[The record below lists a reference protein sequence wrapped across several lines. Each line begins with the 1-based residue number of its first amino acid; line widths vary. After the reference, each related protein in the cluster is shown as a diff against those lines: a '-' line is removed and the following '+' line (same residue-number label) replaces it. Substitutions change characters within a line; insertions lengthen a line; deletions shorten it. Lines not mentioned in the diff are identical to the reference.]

1 MTRDAT
7 SRLQHAAERISDIE
21 ARLAELAPARA
32 TRVPFAEQL
41 ARVGQRQTV
50 SGAAELEPIVR
61 QAGATWGVDPGLI
74 DAVIRAESGYNAVAV
89 SRGGALGLMQ
99 LMPGTAEALGV
110 SNALDP
116 VENVFAGTRYLR
128 AQLDAFG
135 DVALALAAY
144 NAGPAAVRRYGGIP
158 PYPETQ
164 AYVQRV
170 LGCWQRARNLR

>member
-1 MTRDAT
+1 VTTDET
-7 SRLQHAAERISDIE
+7 SRLQYAAERISDIE

-32 TRVPFAEQL
+32 PTAPFAEQL
-41 ARVGQRQTV
+41 ARVGQRQTAT
-50 SGAAELEPIVR
+50 GAAELKPIVR
-61 QAGATWGVDPGLI
+61 HAGAAWGVDPGLI
-74 DAVIRAESGYNAVAV
+74 DAVIRAESGYNPVAV
-89 SRGGALGLMQ
+89 SPSGAVGLMQ

-116 VENVFAGTRYLR
+116 VENVFAGARYLR
-128 AQLDAFG
+128 AQLDTFG

-158 PYPETQ
+158 PYPETR

-170 LGCWQRARNLR
+170 LDYWQKARDPR